1 MHGCW
6 FKQFLIQ
13 LLAIL
18 TFEVIPNGKSNL
30 THTLYA
36 LCTLYAFYMHYSWT
50 SLSAL
55 SLGKAEICSVSH
67 CSPRRLGICSAL
79 MRL

>member
-18 TFEVIPNGKSNL
+18 IFKVIPNGKSNL
-30 THTLYA
+30 MHTLYA

-55 SLGKAEICSVSH
+55 VLDLEKLSYAL
-67 CSPRRLGICSAL
+67 SPIAPPEVWVFAQL
-79 MRL
+79 